1 MLGVS
6 ASTGQPL
13 SDLDHLHQSIRDI
26 LTTRIGT
33 RVLCRE
39 YGSRLSKFIDN
50 PTNPALEIEL
60 YAATADALARWE
72 PRFRLERVQFVEV
85 SPGKI
90 VLNLRGKYIPGNTET
105 AVHGVEV
112 TI

>member
-39 YGSRLSKFIDN
+39 YGSRLSQFIDN

-60 YAATADALARWE
+60 YAATADA
-72 PRFRLERVQFVEV
+72 PRFRLERVQLVEV